1 MFLNRCQAQ
10 TIFTLPVNSQV
21 SNHVRTLLL
30 PSQPVQDVALLS
42 VIPSESGGH
51 DSAPAFN
58 IGALSHNQYHVMTPD
73 MQTVMPIP
81 VNRDHAQ
88 PILFPAVSS
97 SVDPRSQLQTILM
110 SNNNIVLGSRKQVQT
125 VLVPNSGGGNSIQQL
140 QTALL
145 SENIVLDS
153 RKQIQ
158 TLLVPSNGGRS
169 SIQQLQTALLSE
181 NTIVFDPRKQ
191 VQTLL
196 VPSSIGG
203 NSIQELQPIVLPVN
217 SSIAKSGQQVQTIIV
232 PANRALPS
240 QGTVFQTVIV
250 PSTDVEAQPNHSA
263 HAFVLPDINTLSHIQ
278 AVSPNAASVT
288 DSSCQFQ
295 VLLTPSATES
305 LEVIQQQRNVVA
317 IPVSEVLVPSS
328 NTTSEA
334 LTLLADSQSV
344 SNNLLFYL
352 PQEGLVVEVPNSHNE
367 EQARQWY
374 QDSEIVCRGLAA
386 LRQVLPQL
394 LSFENITLNSPTGTS
409 PQQTFQTSPVDMVCQ
424 EEPAIAD
431 ENIQNVG

>member
-1 MFLNRCQAQ
+1 MAKQKIMSSLGVLTLNQVPMFLQQPGTFFNIAGQAQ
-10 TIFTLPVNSQV
+10 TIFTVPVNSQL

-30 PSQPVQDVALLS
+30 PSQPVQETALLS
-42 VIPSESGGH
+42 IVPSESGGH
-51 DSAPAFN
+51 GPAPAFN
-58 IGALSHNQYHVMTPD
+58 IGPLSHNQYHVMAPD
-73 MQTVMPIP
+73 IQTVMPIP

-97 SVDPRSQLQTILM
+97 SVDPRGQLQTILL
-110 SNNNIVLGSRKQVQT
+110 SNNNIVLGPRKQVQT
-125 VLVPNSGGGNSIQQL
+125 LLVPNSGGGNSIQQL

-145 SENIVLDS
+145 SENTMI
-153 RKQIQ
+153 
-158 TLLVPSNGGRS
+158 
-169 SIQQLQTALLSE
+169 
-181 NTIVFDPRKQ
+181 FDPRKQ
-191 VQTLL
+191 VHTLL

-203 NSIQELQPIVLPVN
+203 NAVQQFQPVLLPVN

-232 PANRALPS
+232 PTNRALPG

-305 LEVIQQQRNVVA
+305 PELIQQQRNIVA
-317 IPVSEVLVPSS
+317 IPVSEVMIPDEPSS
-328 NTTSEA
+328 NTASQA
-334 LTLLADSQSV
+334 LPLLADSQSI
-344 SNNLLFYL
+344 SNNLVFYL
-352 PQEGLVVEVPNSHNE
+352 PQEGLVVEVPNAQNE

-374 QDSEIVCRGLAA
+374 QDSELVCRGLAA

-409 PQQTFQTSPVDMVCQ
+409 PQQTFQISPIDMAYQ
-424 EEPAIAD
+424 EEPAVAD
-431 ENIQNVG
+431 EDIQNVDHHC